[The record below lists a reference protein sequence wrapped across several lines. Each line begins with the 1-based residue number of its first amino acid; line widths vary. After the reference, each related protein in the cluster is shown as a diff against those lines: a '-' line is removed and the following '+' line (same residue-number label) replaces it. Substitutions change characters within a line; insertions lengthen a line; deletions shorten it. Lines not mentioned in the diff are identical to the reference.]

1 MKSKKNY
8 AIVNTKRI
16 MVGIISYRKSN
27 YVSDVYYIG
36 ICIGRKY
43 WRMGYGENSIKA
55 MLRYLFK
62 NKKAHKVELE
72 VVEDNIAAINCYK
85 KCGFIEE
92 GKRRQKYYFKGIYLD
107 TVLMGIL
114 EEEYKKKE

>member
-1 MKSKKNY
+1 MHRKK
-8 AIVNTKRI
+8 IL
-16 MVGIISYRKSN
+16 
-27 YVSDVYYIG
+27 
-36 ICIGRKY
+36 
-43 WRMGYGENSIKA
+43 EN
-55 MLRYLFK
+55 
-62 NKKAHKVELE
+62 VELE